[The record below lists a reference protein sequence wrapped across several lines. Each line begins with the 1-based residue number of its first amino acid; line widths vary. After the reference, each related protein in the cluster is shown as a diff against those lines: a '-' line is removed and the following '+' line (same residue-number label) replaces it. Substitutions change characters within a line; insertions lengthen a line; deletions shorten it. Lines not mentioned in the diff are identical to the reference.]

1 MDIKEKAIK
10 KIKKS
15 SLEKDKVDTII
26 HHIKE
31 WYIEDI
37 TEEKFYK
44 ELVKKFPILKPL
56 FF

>member
-1 MDIKEKAIK
+1 MNIKEKAIE

-15 SLEKDKVDTII
+15 NLDKDKIDTTI

-44 ELVKKFPILKPL
+44 ELVKKFPFLKPL